1 MKWKNF
7 WAISSIVT
15 VLHYG
20 EDVLLLWLG
29 RYTHIDFLLLLL
41 FPALFGGLIGYLAQI
56 AWVRRFLNED

>member
-29 RYTHIDFLLLLL
+29 RYTHIDFLL
-41 FPALFGGLIGYLAQI
+41 
-56 AWVRRFLNED
+56 